1 MGVTKQQQLEY
12 LVEKCDTWPSTA
24 SYIEMSTEV
33 LGASVSKSS
42 DADIYVI
49 YEEEYTEEKNK
60 RKTSSVCKTVVMSL
74 DEAIAHAKEKATEL
88 GGNCGE
94 NHAQLAKW
102 LEEYKQLKPKTI
114 MVNGFEVPEPLSLIS
129 KGETYSIPAIDSEY
143 LCSTTNWYDGTDDIM
158 FMERGMCHS
167 TPEAAIAHAKAMLG
181 IDPSKEDI

>member
-1 MGVTKQQQLEY
+1 METVTRRQQLEY
-12 LVEKCDTWPSTA
+12 LVEKCNTWPSTA
-24 SYIEMSTEV
+24 SCIEMSTET
-33 LGASVSKSS
+33 LGALVSKT
-42 DADIYVI
+42 DTATYTIYQ
-49 YEEEYTEEKNK
+49 EEYIEEKNK

-102 LEEYKQLKPKTI
+102 LEEYKKLKPKTI

-143 LCSTTNWYDGTDDIM
+143 LCSTTNWYDGPGDIM

-181 IDPSKEDI
+181 IAPSKEDI